1 MIEYFGTSKSNFADL
16 TMYSCGKEK
25 CAPNHSYGPAVRD
38 HYLIHYILDGKGT
51 FQVNKTTYHL
61 EKGNGFLICP
71 NVITY
76 YEADQH
82 TPWTYAWVGFH
93 GLKAESYL
101 KQANLSYDNPIFTY
115 TTDDFIAN
123 CFFKMLESQKL
134 IKGGEFRF
142 LGWLYMFFSQLIEC
156 CEYSTSF
163 PSQKRNRKE
172 LYVEQA
178 VKFIERNYSR
188 KIHIADLAHH
198 IGLDRSYVYSI
209 FKEILHLSPQEFLIH
224 FRMNK
229 ACELMKNFDL
239 TIGDI
244 SRSVGYEDP
253 LLFSKIFK
261 KINDVSPQKYRNNHF
276 TKN

>member
-1 MIEYFGTSKSNFADL
+1 MIQYFGTSKSMLADL
-16 TMYSCGKEK
+16 TMYSCGKQN
-25 CAPNHSYGPAVRD
+25 CAPSHSYGPAVRD
-38 HYLIHYILDGKGT
+38 HYLIHYVLDGRGT

-71 NVITY
+71 NEITY
-76 YEADQH
+76 YEADKNN
-82 TPWTYAWVGFH
+82 PWTYAWVGFH

-101 KQANLSYDNPIFTY
+101 KQANLSHDNPIFTY

-123 CFFKMLESQKL
+123 CFYEMLKSQKL
-134 IKGGEFRF
+134 IRGGEFRF
-142 LGWLYMFFSQLIEC
+142 LGWLYMFLSQLVEC
-156 CEYSTSF
+156 CEHNAPF
-163 PSQKRNRKE
+163 LSQKRNRKE

-209 FKEILHLSPQEFLIH
+209 FKEILHLSPQEFLIR

-229 ACELMKNFDL
+229 ACELMKNPDL

-244 SRSVGYEDP
+244 SRSIGYEDP

-261 KINDVSPQKYRNNHF
+261 KINEVSPKEYRNIHF
-276 TKN
+276 IKN